1 MRSEKEMMDLILNT
15 AKEDERI
22 RAVIMNGSRVN
33 PNVKKD
39 IFQDYDIVYIVKD
52 IESFTCNH
60 NWVKRFGEIMIMQM
74 PEEMTLLA
82 PDKDG
87 KFVYLMQ
94 FTDGNRIDLT
104 LVPVERADEFIY
116 NDSLSV
122 LLLDKDGVVKPFPPA
137 SDKDY
142 IIKKPSKKEFDD
154 CCNEFW
160 WVCPYVAK
168 GIWREELPYAKHIL
182 EQNLRAM
189 LMKILEWDIGIR
201 TNFTKSAGKF
211 GKYFEKY
218 LDADTWKEFLETYSD
233 ADYENMWKSLF
244 VMCNLFRKTAIR
256 VADYFGFQY
265 PYGDDERVT
274 VHLKHVKDLPK
285 DAEKMY

>member
-1 MRSEKEMMDLILNT
+1 
-15 AKEDERI
+15 
-22 RAVIMNGSRVN
+22 
-33 PNVKKD
+33 
-39 IFQDYDIVYIVKD
+39 
-52 IESFTCNH
+52 
-60 NWVKRFGEIMIMQM
+60 MIMQM

-182 EQNLRAM
+182 EQNLRDM
-189 LMKILEWDIGIR
+189 LMKMLEWDIGIR

-211 GKYFEKY
+211 GKYFKKY

-244 VMCNLFRKTAIR
+244 AMCNLFRKTAIR

-274 VHLKHVKDLPK
+274 AHLKHVKYLPK